1 MTFNVKFVSA
11 LPPYARFY
19 YREIRICKFYCHSKN
34 WNIYLPRI
42 FFQIVSNDLFSSSF
56 ILDFRNSRYKDP
68 ALKFWFQEK
77 LGYTNSCLLLKM
89 SIIDFFFENLFFF
102 HKTERFRFLLYLRPP
117 KNQSVKRKRQSQKRM
132 RKRNINTSF
141 KT

>member
-1 MTFNVKFVSA
+1 MSNLFQRCRRMLGFIIAKSGFVNLIAILKTGTF
-11 LPPYARFY
+11 
-19 YREIRICKFYCHSKN
+19 
-34 WNIYLPRI
+34 IYLE
-42 FFQIVSNDLFSSSF
+42 FFFKLFQM
-56 ILDFRNSRYKDP
+56 ICFRAVLFWISLIDSRYTDP

-102 HKTERFRFLLYLRPP
+102 HKTERFRFLFYLRPP